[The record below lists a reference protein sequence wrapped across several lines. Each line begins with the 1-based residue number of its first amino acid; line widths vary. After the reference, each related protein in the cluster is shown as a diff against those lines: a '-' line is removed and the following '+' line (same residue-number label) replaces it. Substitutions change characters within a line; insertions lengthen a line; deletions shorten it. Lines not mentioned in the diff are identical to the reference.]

1 MTSAAR
7 RKSAPEHFVGKC
19 FEPGSRTIPPM
30 NKPALL
36 FAAAFASA
44 AASAQVTVDKPW
56 VRTTVAQQTTTAAY
70 LTITSA
76 QGGKLVSAS
85 SPVAAVV
92 DVHEMKMAGDM
103 MKMRTVD
110 ALPLPAGKPVEFK
123 PNGYHLMMTGLK
135 APVKA
140 GDVVPIQLVVE
151 DAQGK
156 RETVDVK
163 AAARQN

>member
-1 MTSAAR
+1 
-7 RKSAPEHFVGKC
+7 
-19 FEPGSRTIPPM
+19 M
-30 NKPALL
+30 NKTALFL
-36 FAAAFASA
+36 IAALASA
-44 AASAQVTVDKPW
+44 AAHAQVTVDKPW

-85 SPVAAVV
+85 SPVAAAV

-103 MKMRTVD
+103 MKMRAVD
-110 ALPLPAGKPVEFK
+110 ALALPAGKPVEFR

-140 GDVVPIQLVVE
+140 GDVVPIELVVE
-151 DAQGK
+151 DAKGK

-163 AAARQN
+163 ATARLN

>member
-1 MTSAAR
+1 
-7 RKSAPEHFVGKC
+7 
-19 FEPGSRTIPPM
+19 M
-30 NKPALL
+30 NKTAFVL
-36 FAAAFASA
+36 AAALASA
-44 AASAQVTVDKPW
+44 AAHAQVSVDKPW

-85 SPVAAVV
+85 SPVAAAV

-103 MKMRTVD
+103 MKMRAVD
-110 ALPLPAGKPVEFK
+110 TLALPAGKPVEFR

-140 GDVVPIQLVVE
+140 GDVVTIKLVVE
-151 DAQGK
+151 DAKGK

-163 AAARQN
+163 ATARQN

>member
-1 MTSAAR
+1 
-7 RKSAPEHFVGKC
+7 
-19 FEPGSRTIPPM
+19 M
-30 NKPALL
+30 NKTAFVLIAAL
-36 FAAAFASA
+36 ASA
-44 AASAQVTVDKPW
+44 AAHAQVTVDKPW

-85 SPVAAVV
+85 SPVAAAV

-103 MKMRTVD
+103 MKMRAVD
-110 ALPLPAGKPVEFK
+110 ALALPAGKPVEFK

-140 GDVVPIQLVVE
+140 GDVVPIKLVVE
-151 DAQGK
+151 DAKGQ

-163 AAARQN
+163 ATARLN

>member
-1 MTSAAR
+1 MKRIAVLAA
-7 RKSAPEHFVGKC
+7 A
-19 FEPGSRTIPPM
+19 
-30 NKPALL
+30 ALL
-36 FAAAFASA
+36 AAAAH
-44 AASAQVTVDKPW
+44 AQVTVDKPW

-85 SPVAAVV
+85 SPAAAAV

-103 MKMRTVD
+103 MKMRAVD
-110 ALPLPAGKPVEFK
+110 ALALPAGKPVEFK

-140 GDVVPIQLVVE
+140 GDVVPIKLVVE
-151 DAQGK
+151 DAKGK
-156 RETVDVK
+156 RETVEVK
-163 AAARQN
+163 ATARLN

>member
-1 MTSAAR
+1 MMRKVAFLAAG
-7 RKSAPEHFVGKC
+7 V
-19 FEPGSRTIPPM
+19 
-30 NKPALL
+30 LL
-36 FAAAFASA
+36 AATATAH
-44 AASAQVTVDKPW
+44 AQVSVAKPW

-85 SPVAAVV
+85 SPIAANV
-92 DVHEMKMAGDM
+92 DLHEMKMAGDL
-103 MKMRTVD
+103 MKMRAVD
-110 ALPLPAGKPVEFK
+110 TLPLPAGQAVELK

-140 GDVVPIQLVVE
+140 GDTVPLTLVVE
-151 DAQGK
+151 DAKGK
-156 RETVDVK
+156 RETVEVK